1 MSGPE
6 LMKFERKKRGWSQ
19 EKLAQKLHI
28 SRVTL
33 GRYER
38 GELSLDLDI
47 IENLSKLFEL
57 PFLKCLGEEEK
68 RIYRLKERNFL
79 VLLRKEKY
87 LYQEI
92 LDYPERMIEKLKKC
106 Y

>member
-57 PFLKCLGEEEK
+57 PFLKC
-68 RIYRLKERNFL
+68 F
-79 VLLRKEKY
+79 
-87 LYQEI
+87 
-92 LDYPERMIEKLKKC
+92 
-106 Y
+106 